1 VTETKKCAHLPCE
14 CATSESNYCSSYCE
28 TAGEIVEAACGCQ
41 HAACAVGE
49 RPSGSEQIGASL
61 PRDPE
66 DHSADAAPEKR
77 EKMLDK
83 TLADSYPASDPS
95 STIPNPFEDSL

>member
-1 VTETKKCAHLPCE
+1 M
-14 CATSESNYCSSYCE
+14 
-28 TAGEIVEAACGCQ
+28 EAACGCQ
-41 HAACAVGE
+41 HAACAVGKL
-49 RPSGSEQIGASL
+49 PSRSEQIGMRL

-66 DHSADAAPEKR
+66 DRAANTAPEKR

-95 STIPNPFEDSL
+95 STIPNPSEDSP